1 MQPRRDA
8 HTKSLAF
15 FESKPAPLDPAYVAD
30 FLSTSPA
37 DRVQPFDPAESWRSA
52 TLRRLAPLHRRDAL
66 PAALVVASDPSVTP
80 TRFDLLDSPRYF
92 GSGTSVQASYS
103 VDLETGEVQ
112 HLHRPAP
119 AELVGPYLPPVEV
132 GYRPKRQRLYT
143 LRDTAAALA
152 PDQRVCLCGKRPTS
166 AAGVSIVRDTATK
179 KAAFDGVQTCGSV
192 WHCPVCAAKITEH
205 RRQDM
210 GHLVDFTRSGGGAIY
225 MLTLTAPHAQDHA
238 LADCRRAMS
247 KTYRYLVS
255 GKNAL
260 PKLVDGYLG
269 AVRATELTHGKNGWH
284 LHYHVLLVVAAPL
297 DPLDLYRLECGIFER
312 WRKGWKRHGLEG
324 TGTPT
329 RQNGVNLAAPKV
341 AGDYDQSVTDY
352 ICKWGVAEEMT
363 KLHTKS
369 GRSESR
375 TPWQLL
381 EAAQVVDIEDPHQR
395 AAARRDRALWREY
408 AKAMKGARQLVWS
421 DGLRALVG
429 LKEEVS
435 DEEVAAALPE
445 QPERVRLLSPLEW
458 RALRVV
464 GSLAVALDHA
474 EDGRGD
480 LAGYLADVVQQF
492 AAGGGSTM
500 PQLERRARRQHLERW
515 NL

>member
-1 MQPRRDA
+1 MQPRRDK
-8 HTKSLAF
+8 HQRDIDF
-15 FESKPAPLDPAYVAD
+15 FEAPLTPLDPAYVAG
-30 FLSTSPA
+30 FFAASPA
-37 DRVQPFDPAESWRSA
+37 DRVEPVDPLEGWRSE
-52 TLRRLAPLHRRDAL
+52 TLRRLAPLRRREVL
-66 PAALVVASDPSVTP
+66 PSALVVASDPAVTP
-80 TRFDLLDSPRYF
+80 RRFDLLDSPRYLDPQ
-92 GSGTSVQASYS
+92 TSVQASYS
-103 VDLETGEVQ
+103 VDLETGEVL

-166 AAGVSIVRDTATK
+166 AAGVSIVRDAATK

-192 WHCPVCAAKITEH
+192 WHCPVCAAKITEQ

-210 GHLVDFTRSGGGAIY
+210 AHLVDFTRSGGGAIY
-225 MLTLTAPHAQDHA
+225 MLTLTAPHALTHA

-260 PKLVDGYLG
+260 PKLVPGYLG
-269 AVRATELTHGKNGWH
+269 TVRATELTHGKNGWH
-284 LHYHVLLVVAAPL
+284 LHYHVLLVVDSPIS
-297 DPLDLYRLECGIFER
+297 PLDLYRLECSIFER

-324 TGTPT
+324 TDTPT

-352 ICKWGVAEEMT
+352 ICKWGVSEEMT
-363 KLHTKS
+363 KLHTKT
-369 GRSESR
+369 GRGTSR
-375 TPWQLL
+375 TPWDIL
-381 EAAQVVDIEDPHQR
+381 ESASALDSGP
-395 AAARRDRALWREY
+395 AARRDRALWREY

-429 LKEEVS
+429 LKDELS
-435 DEEVAAALPE
+435 DEAVSAALPE
-445 QPERVRLLSPLEW
+445 HPERVRLLSPLEW

-515 NL
+515 NI